1 MLSSTALKICRE
13 KVYTKNK
20 EMNGMKSWKGE
31 HESRNVV
38 GVVIGGVLKEDFL
51 FPQIQTLNKYKST

>member
-1 MLSSTALKICRE
+1 
-13 KVYTKNK
+13 
-20 EMNGMKSWKGE
+20 MNGMKSWKGE